1 MSGPDS
7 QSALL
12 TRAVAGDRA
21 ALAQLFLQHYDTLQ
35 EHVESRLTPDV
46 RGLVRAEDVI
56 QQTFV
61 RAAQAVT
68 TFVPRHADAFHGWLV
83 TIADN
88 LVRDLRRRRGR
99 ERRVADLAGPV
110 AGADNSAHAGPGVDQ
125 LAGAETSPSRR
136 AGRREVARHLQA
148 ALSTLPDDQRDV
160 LHRRYLLGESLDE
173 IARATGRTTD
183 AVRGLCF
190 RARKKLRGA
199 MGRSSLYFSQ

>member
-12 TRAVAGDRA
+12 TRAVTGDRA

-35 EHVESRLTPDV
+35 AHVQSRLTPDV
-46 RGLVRAEDVI
+46 RGLVRAEDVM
-56 QQTFV
+56 QQTFI

-68 TFVPRHADAFHGWLV
+68 AFVPRHRGAFSGWLA

-88 LVRDLRRRRGR
+88 LLRDLRKRRGR
-99 ERRVADLAGPV
+99 ERRADDVARPV
-110 AGADNSAHAGPGVDQ
+110 AGPGDSARAVRAVDQ

-148 ALSTLPDDQRDV
+148 ALSALPDDQREV
-160 LHRRYLLGESLDE
+160 LHRRYLLGESLED

-190 RARKKLRGA
+190 RARKKLRA
-199 MGRSSLYFSQ
+199 TMGRSSLYFSQ